1 METVVQAPPEDLNL
15 LTNWGDPDEPARRR
29 RAALGTGV
37 VHVLG
42 IAIILAMPRSWFAP
56 PPPEVPRERH
66 ITPIYMPLTP
76 LTQRAPNPE
85 KAPKQFSDVDSAKQA
100 RQRSSPPPAPPVR
113 APQTAPAPAPQPVRQ
128 ATLPQPPTVK
138 PPQPTQTPEPPQIDT
153 PGRTAKLDLP
163 QDGIPLPT
171 LPPRTQAS
179 RTPLENL
186 GGPAPVVPPDQ
197 RKIQMPD
204 TSVQGA
210 LHPTPS
216 PAISGVGQAP
226 QESLP
231 QLLSDAQG
239 VDFTPYLRIILQIV
253 RRNWNANM
261 PASVKMGGR
270 GNTSLVFSIERMGT
284 IGKLVIVKPSG
295 TEVYDQAAVAGVSA
309 SQPFP
314 PLPSQ
319 FKGNEIRVQFN
330 FAYNAPKQ

>member
-29 RAALGTGV
+29 RAAIGTGL
-37 VHVLG
+37 VHLVA
-42 IAIILAMPRSWFAP
+42 IAVILALPRSWIEP
-56 PPPEVPRERH
+56 PPREVPPERH

-76 LTQRAPNPE
+76 LTQRAPNTD
-85 KAPKQFSDVDSAKQA
+85 KANKQFSDSSGA
-100 RQRSSPPPAPPVR
+100 RPVQPRPSPPPAP
-113 APQTAPAPAPQPVRQ
+113 QTAASTSARPPVRQ
-128 ATLPQPPTVK
+128 ATIPP
-138 PPQPTQTPEPPQIDT
+138 PPRVQAPPVQTPEPPPIDS
-153 PGRTAKLDLP
+153 PGRVPKLELP
-163 QDGIPLPT
+163 QNGIPLPN
-171 LPPRTQAS
+171 LPRPQTSQA
-179 RTPLENL
+179 PLENL
-186 GGPAPVVPPDQ
+186 GAPAPVLPPDQ
-197 RKIQMPD
+197 RKIAMPD

-210 LHPTPS
+210 LDRTLHPAPP
-216 PAISGVGQAP
+216 PAIGGAGQTP

-231 QLLSDAQG
+231 QLLTDAQG

-270 GNTSLVFSIERMGT
+270 GTTSLVFSIQRMGR
-284 IGKLVIVKPSG
+284 IGKLVISKPSG
-295 TEVYDQAAVAGVSA
+295 TEVYDQAAIAGVSS

-319 FKGNEIRVQFN
+319 FKGDEIRVQFN